1 MINLINEKSLKNVV
15 VKLKKELKS
24 WMLTQND
31 FLINNKTPLIKPT
44 LHPLD
49 KETEWTKV
57 PDHLKNKIKSNTY
70 MQSHY

>member
-1 MINLINEKSLKNVV
+1 MQHICYYYIFH
-15 VKLKKELKS
+15 
-24 WMLTQND
+24 

-49 KETEWTKV
+49 IETEWTKV

-70 MQSHY
+70 MESHY